1 MPVCYKISIDPPLH
15 KEMLMPRLPIPS
27 RHSVQLALLPP
38 PGPQPTWQS
47 LPPDVRQATISLLVH
62 LLHQAQRE
70 HAASAPEVDDE

>member
-1 MPVCYKISIDPPLH
+1 
-15 KEMLMPRLPIPS
+15 
-27 RHSVQLALLPP
+27 LALLPP